1 MKKYKSYQT
10 LQEILSA
17 RAERDYQV
25 EKIIS
30 KQEFYRKEIKR
41 LEEGK
46 SEVLLRANA
55 KTTRLSSNLTLTL
68 SELVRAYCKTF
79 GVKSKDVTVLCET
92 DSTFKFKPDN
102 KDIFLGDDLYL
113 LIRSTENQTDV
124 NLTFPLAENTLNG
137 RNYRNG
143 FELIK
148 YANQSWGLRL
158 NPKYYG
164 DLRVRNISLDAINDM
179 PVEFINNLIRGSI
192 SHENKKKNSP
202 SVD

>member
-1 MKKYKSYQT
+1 M
-10 LQEILSA
+10 
-17 RAERDYQV
+17 
-25 EKIIS
+25 
-30 KQEFYRKEIKR
+30 
-41 LEEGK
+41 
-46 SEVLLRANA
+46 
-55 KTTRLSSNLTLTL
+55 

-113 LIRSTENQTDV
+113 LIRSAENQADI
-124 NLTFPLAENTLNG
+124 NLTFPLSENTLNG

-164 DLRVRNISLDAINDM
+164 DLRVRNISLDAINNM

-192 SHENKKKNSP
+192 SHENKKKKSP

>member
-1 MKKYKSYQT
+1 MEYKTHQT
-10 LQEILSA
+10 LQEILNA

-30 KQEFYRKEIKR
+30 KQEYYRKEIKR

-55 KTTRLSSNLTLTL
+55 KTTRLASNLTLTL
-68 SELVRAYCKTF
+68 SELIKAYCKTF
-79 GVKSKDVTVLCET
+79 GVKPKDVMVVCET

-102 KDIFLGDDLYL
+102 KDIFLGDNLYL
-113 LIRSTENQTDV
+113 LIRSAKNQSDI
-124 NLTFPLAENTLNG
+124 NLTFPLNENTLNG
-137 RNYRNG
+137 RNYKNG
-143 FELIK
+143 FDLIK

-158 NPKYYG
+158 IPSYYE
-164 DLRVRNISLDAINDM
+164 DLRVRNMDPDSINDL

-192 SHENKKKNSP
+192 SRENKKKSTPN
-202 SVD
+202 VE